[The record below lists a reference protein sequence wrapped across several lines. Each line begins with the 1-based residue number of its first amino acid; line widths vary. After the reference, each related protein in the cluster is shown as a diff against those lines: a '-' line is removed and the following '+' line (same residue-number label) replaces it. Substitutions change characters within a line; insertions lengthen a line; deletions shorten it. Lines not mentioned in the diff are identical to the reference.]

1 MDTFL
6 SIHQNDVI
14 GTLSM
19 FDRMIFK
26 GYLTH
31 LFPQGA
37 FGRFLSAQG
46 VLLKDFAQYVE
57 QATRALKEHAQHLAK
72 EADRPFIYLASA
84 TTKARGQSKEDLAR
98 AIAARDGITEGLV
111 CVFSVLETCTT
122 FAVQGNRE
130 THKLEVVR
138 RPRKCLHFYFYY
150 LDAEFGLMHI
160 RLQSWF
166 PFDIQIYINGR
177 EWLARQLDRRGIP
190 YERYDNKLLHIADL
204 DTAQALCDKCVRR
217 KWPRVLNA
225 FARRVNPLLPLIRQT
240 GFGGYYWVI
249 DQAEYATDV
258 FFRDRATLEALFPA
272 LVELSMTAFSA
283 EDVMRFLGRK
293 LHGNFQ
299 GDITTD
305 RKRRP
310 EGRRVKHR
318 VKTNALK
325 MYDAASLLRVET
337 TINNPREFRV
347 LRVVQTPE
355 GRQRRWMPMGKGVA
369 NLWRLAQVGR
379 QANTRYLDALAWAQ
393 PTGKAIAELD
403 CLCHPHKANGKRH
416 ARFNPV
422 TREDCDLFTA
432 VLAGEHAL
440 NGFRNKDL
448 QARLYATPPASPAE
462 RRRRS
467 AHVTRLIAKLRGHG
481 LIAKVKDS
489 RLYRVTERGAH
500 LMSAAIYCRNK
511 EFPRYAWQTP

>member
-31 LFPQGA
+31 FFPKGA
-37 FGRFLSAQG
+37 FGRFLSSQG
-46 VLLKDFAQYVE
+46 VLLKEFGQYVE
-57 QATRALKEHAQHLAK
+57 RATQALKEHAQRLA
-72 EADRPFIYLASA
+72 EDAGRPFIYLASA
-84 TTKARGQSKEDLAR
+84 TTRASGQSKEDLAR
-98 AIAARDGITEGLV
+98 SIAARDGITEGLV
-111 CVFSVLETCTT
+111 CVFSVLEICMS
-122 FAVQGNRE
+122 FIVRGNYQ
-130 THKLEVVR
+130 THKLDIVR
-138 RPRKCLHFYFYY
+138 QLRKCLHFYFYY
-150 LDAEFGLMHI
+150 LDPEFGLMHI

-166 PFDIQIYINGR
+166 PFDIQIYVNGR
-177 EWLARQLDRRGIP
+177 EWLARQLDRRGIA

-204 DTAQALCDKCVRR
+204 DTAQALCDKFARR
-217 KWPRVLNA
+217 KWPRLLNA
-225 FARRVNPLLPLIRQT
+225 FARLVNPLLPVIRQT
-240 GFGGYYWVI
+240 GFGGYYWVT

-258 FFRDRATLEALFPA
+258 FFRDRAALEALFPT
-272 LVELSMTAFSA
+272 LVELSMTAFGA
-283 EDVMRFLGRK
+283 EDVLRFLGRK

-299 GDITTD
+299 GDVTTD

-318 VKTNALK
+318 MKTNSLK
-325 MYDAASLLRVET
+325 MYDAASVLRIET

-347 LRVVQTPE
+347 LRVVQTPQ
-355 GRQRRWMPMGKGVA
+355 GRQRRWLPMGKGVA
-369 NLWRLAQVGR
+369 NLWRVAQVGR
-379 QANTRYLDALAWAQ
+379 QANSRYLNALAYAQ

-403 CLCHPHKANGKRH
+403 RLCHPHKANGKRY

-422 TREDCDLFTA
+422 TTEDCDLFTA

-448 QARLYATPPASPAE
+448 QTRLYSTPPVSPAE

-467 AHVTRLIAKLRGHG
+467 AHITRLIAKLRGHG

-489 RLYRVTERGAH
+489 RLYRVTERGAR
-500 LMSAAIYCRNK
+500 LMSAAIHCRNK
-511 EFPRYAWQTP
+511 EFPNYAWQAA